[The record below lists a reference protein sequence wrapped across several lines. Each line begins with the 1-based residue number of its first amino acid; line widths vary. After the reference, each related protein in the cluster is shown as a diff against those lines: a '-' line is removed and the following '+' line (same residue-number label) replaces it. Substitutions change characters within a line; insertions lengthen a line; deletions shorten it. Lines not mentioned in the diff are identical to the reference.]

1 MFFPSYPKAL
11 LHYLAK
17 KNKTGAGNPLDDSLS
32 DVFIRTGY
40 ASVIRTQDKVSKA
53 PIKAGTINP

>member
-1 MFFPSYPKAL
+1 MAQPGL
-11 LHYLAK
+11 
-17 KNKTGAGNPLDDSLS
+17 NTG

-40 ASVIRTQDKVSKA
+40 ASVIRTQDKVSKV